1 MARPLQ
7 AYRIISIIAFSLLL
21 ASCILLV
28 LVGLSLPIIKSIYII
43 SLRSTAD
50 GPPTSVAS
58 SLRFGIWGVCA
69 YSDLNQPTTLDNNG
83 FCFGPQLGYSVPEE
97 IRTLVGLPDGV
108 VNAVEVSLRVILV
121 LHPVAAGL
129 TLVTLITSLFLASH
143 AVSILTL
150 FLTVVA
156 GLLGTIVFGIDLALV
171 IIVKSEI
178 KNTGFLKFDVQFG
191 NGVWMVLVSII
202 LIWAAVV
209 LLSARVCY
217 CCGIR
222 SRVTKNPK
230 CC

>member
-1 MARPLQ
+1 M
-7 AYRIISIIAFSLLL
+7 IIL
-21 ASCILLV
+21 
-28 LVGLSLPIIKSIYII
+28 
-43 SLRSTAD
+43 D
-50 GPPTSVAS
+50 
-58 SLRFGIWGVCA
+58 
-69 YSDLNQPTTLDNNG
+69 SDLNQPTTLDNNG

-129 TLVTLITSLFLASH
+129 TLITLITSLFLASH

-171 IIVKSEI
+171 IIVKNEI

-222 SRVTKNPK
+222 
-230 CC
+230 